1 MVFCKEP
8 PSPLAML
15 RRVLLKTLGERKL
28 RREERAMGTA
38 VAWGGFELGSCSR
51 QAAPE
56 AEREAPQWQRK

>member
-1 MVFCKEP
+1 
-8 PSPLAML
+8 ML